1 MRARTAAAVLALV
14 LPLVTLPNLPAHH
27 RPPSMIEATWSTSYD
42 RTPVIELPA
51 CSCFLI
57 PGPVLIR
64 GA

>member
-14 LPLVTLPNLPAHH
+14 LAVLTIDNLPAHH
-27 RPPSMIEATWSTSYD
+27 RPPSMIEATITPSYG

-51 CSCFLI
+51 CACFVT